1 MYNLNFKKKQPS
13 RSMVVKNDENTLYFD
28 FFLPK
33 INEGYDL
40 HFFKDKGLT
49 FINKDRE

>member
-1 MYNLNFKKKQPS
+1 
-13 RSMVVKNDENTLYFD
+13 MVVKTPLLRWPIQMMRIRCTSI

-40 HFFKDKGLT
+40 HFIFKDKGLT